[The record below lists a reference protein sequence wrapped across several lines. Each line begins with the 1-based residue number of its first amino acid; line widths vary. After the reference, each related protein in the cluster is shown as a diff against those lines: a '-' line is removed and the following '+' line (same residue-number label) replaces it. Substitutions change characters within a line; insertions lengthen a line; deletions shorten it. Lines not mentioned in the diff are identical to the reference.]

1 MHRCDK
7 TGTLTTNQMAVVE
20 LILNGPTVGITRDF
34 QVEGTTYSPSDGVIV
49 GLQVG
54 VLDKNL
60 LSCAEIAALCND
72 AGLMYK
78 GHQFCAAGLLTE
90 AALNSDVVYDA
101 LTIYVT
107 AVSSGML
114 PGMNGP
120 NIVVWIGFD
129 LGILIFDF
137 L

>member
-1 MHRCDK
+1 
-7 TGTLTTNQMAVVE
+7 MAVVE

-78 GHQFCAAGLLTE
+78 GHQFCAAGLPTE
-90 AALNSDVVYDA
+90 AALNSYVVYDA
-101 LTIYVT
+101 LTVYVT

-114 PGMNGP
+114 QGMNGP
-120 NIVVWIGFD
+120 NSFCMDWF
-129 LGILIFDF
+129 
-137 L
+137 

>member
-1 MHRCDK
+1 
-7 TGTLTTNQMAVVE
+7 MAVLE

-49 GLQVG
+49 GLQAG

-60 LSCAEIAALCND
+60 LSRAKIAAFCND

-78 GHQFCAAGLLTE
+78 GHQFRAAGLPTE
-90 AALNSDVVYDA
+90 AALKVSFLFCIYNVVYDA
-101 LTIYVT
+101 LTVYVT
-107 AVSSGML
+107 TVSSGMHQ
-114 PGMNGP
+114 GMNGP

-129 LGILIFDF
+129 LGFLIFDF

>member
-1 MHRCDK
+1 
-7 TGTLTTNQMAVVE
+7 MAVVE

-49 GLQVG
+49 GLQAG

-60 LSCAEIAALCND
+60 LSCAEIVALCND

-78 GHQFCAAGLLTE
+78 GHQFRATGLPTE
-90 AALNSDVVYDA
+90 AALKVSFLLCISDVVYDA
-101 LTIYVT
+101 LTVYVT
-107 AVSSGML
+107 AVSSGMHQ
-114 PGMNGP
+114 GMNGT
-120 NIVVWIGFD
+120 NIAVWIGFY
-129 LGILIFDF
+129 LGILTFVF